1 MTFSSMTL
9 VSCPLSLLIKTAA
22 APLTI
27 HGGYLYQKQTAAMTV
42 RKEYCIDIAVAD
54 SDLFKLVGELNQIL
68 IFLGFEGFS

>member
-1 MTFSSMTL
+1 MTFSSLTL

-42 RKEYCIDIAVAD
+42 RKEYCLDIAVAD
-54 SDLFKLVGELNQIL
+54 SDLFKLV
-68 IFLGFEGFS
+68 EGGGGGGGGKKKKK

>member
-42 RKEYCIDIAVAD
+42 RKEYCLDIAVAD
-54 SDLFKLVGELNQIL
+54 SDVFKLVGEGEGELNQIL
-68 IFLGFEGFS
+68 R